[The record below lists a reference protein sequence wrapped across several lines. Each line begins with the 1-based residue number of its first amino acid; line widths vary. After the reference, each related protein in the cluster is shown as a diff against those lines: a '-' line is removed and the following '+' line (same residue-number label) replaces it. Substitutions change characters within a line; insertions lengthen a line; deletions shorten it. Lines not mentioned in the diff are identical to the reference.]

1 MLQHNQR
8 PPDTRHHSTPWPEW
22 PFQLRIEGAH
32 EEGGTR
38 EFAVQTQA
46 FLGDS
51 TGNVRK
57 LQCVRVGPKPRFEPL
72 PGSELTLDADLVL
85 IAIGYNGAVKPGL
98 LEQLGVHTT
107 PRGVVNTDKTYQTNV
122 PGVFAAG
129 DARVG
134 ATLVVTAIAEGR
146 KAAHYI
152 DKLLTG
158 ASKLPL

>member
-8 PPDTRHHSTPWPEW
+8 PPDERHPSTPWPEW
-22 PFQLRIEGAH
+22 PFQLRVEGAH
-32 EEGGTR
+32 EEGGSR

-46 FLGDS
+46 FLGDAE
-51 TGNVRK
+51 GHVRK
-57 LQCVRVGPKPRFEPL
+57 LQCVRVGPKPAFEPV
-72 PGSELTLDADLVL
+72 PGSEFALDADLVL
-85 IAIGYNGAVKPGL
+85 VAIGYNGAVKSGL
-98 LEQLGVHTT
+98 LEQLGVETNA
-107 PRGVVNTDKTYQTNV
+107 RGVVTTDATYRSSV

-146 KAAHYI
+146 KSAHYI
-152 DKLLTG
+152 DKMLMG

>member
-1 MLQHNQR
+1 M
-8 PPDTRHHSTPWPEW
+8 
-22 PFQLRIEGAH
+22 
-32 EEGGTR
+32 R

-51 TGNVRK
+51 RGNVRK
-57 LQCVRVGPKPRFEPL
+57 LQCVRVGPKPHFEQL
-72 PGSELTLDADLVL
+72 PGSELTLHADLVL
-85 IAIGYNGAVKPGL
+85 VAVGYNGAVKSGL
-98 LEQLGVHTT
+98 LEQLGVNTT
-107 PRGVVNTDKTYQTNV
+107 PRGVVATDSTYHTSV

-146 KAAHYI
+146 KVAHHI
-152 DKLLTG
+152 DHLLMG